1 MKVPPAALDS
11 EEELGGGRRGIGLV
25 MGMNVVLG
33 GETGSSDFSCGSI
46 RYSSSRSTTSL
57 V

>member
-11 EEELGGGRRGIGLV
+11 EDELGGGRRGIGLV
-25 MGMNVVLG
+25 MDMNAVLG

-46 RYSSSRSTTSL
+46 RSSSSSTTSL

>member
-25 MGMNVVLG
+25 MGMNAVLG
-33 GETGSSDFSCGSI
+33 GETGSSDFSGGSI
-46 RYSSSRSTTSL
+46 RSSSSSTTSL